1 MPRRVEGSRPREGGH
16 PLEPKEELPIFMP
29 QWEQTR
35 VGPEAQS
42 YAHTCSSVKGTGA
55 RGSRGSSCRIG
66 RNSLSRRSG
75 GRDALGPGGEGNIH
89 WDLFDQTYGHE
100 VNALPAILRSQNKK
114 NCLVYLLLIIK
125 IQNKS
130 LFSHN

>member
-66 RNSLSRRSG
+66 RNSLSRRS
-75 GRDALGPGGEGNIH
+75 EGICLTKH
-89 WDLFDQTYGHE
+89 MTMRLMLSLQFYG
-100 VNALPAILRSQNKK
+100 AKTRKY
-114 NCLVYLLLIIK
+114 CLVYLLLIIK
-125 IQNKS
+125 DMD
-130 LFSHN
+130 